1 MKNAW
6 LGYLGSALILA
17 AGILMLIAKRYLAG
31 VLFIVAAVA
40 GIVIKFKM
48 NEKGNKH

>member
-6 LGYLGSALILA
+6 VGYLGSALIFV
-17 AGILMLIAKRYLAG
+17 AGILMLVAKRYLAG

-40 GIVIKFKM
+40 GVVVKYKM
-48 NEKGNKH
+48 NQKNE

>member
-6 LGYLGSALILA
+6 LGYVGSALILA

-31 VLFIVAAVA
+31 VLFIVAAIGGAVL
-40 GIVIKFKM
+40 KYKM
-48 NEKGNKH
+48 NQKSNHP